1 MKIRHLVLAVAIT
14 AVFVYYTTS
23 QLGVHAHFGGAS
35 SAPWR
40 FAVDS
45 APRSAAANA
54 AAVEKNEAALG
65 VDERNSIDVYK
76 DASPAVV
83 NITTKA
89 ISYDFF
95 MNPVPVEGAGSGFLI
110 DDQGHIVTNSHVIAN
125 ARGVQVTVV
134 GGSKPL
140 PAQIIGQDS
149 RSDLAVLKINAD
161 RKLPFVK
168 LGDSSALLVGQ
179 KVLAI
184 GNPFGQFQNTLTT
197 GVISSL
203 GRTIRDE
210 QGQEMEDMIQTDA
223 AINHGN
229 SGGPLLNSH
238 GEVIGINAAI
248 IGQAYLG
255 IGFAIPISHARTIV
269 DELLKEGH
277 VQRPWLGVETWTIP
291 QEVAEALKFP
301 VHEGA
306 LIVRMV
312 DNSPAD
318 LGGLHGPDRTAMY
331 GFQQLPIGGDLI
343 VALDDKPI
351 TSREEVNRA
360 IDHHKV
366 GDTMKVTIYRGTRKM
381 DINIR
386 LDARPVSR

>member
-1 MKIRHLVLAVAIT
+1 MKLRHLALAVAIT

-23 QLGVHAHFGGAS
+23 KLGARSGE
-35 SAPWR
+35 PWR
-40 FAVDS
+40 FALSNAPKSASADS
-45 APRSAAANA
+45 AADRNTSG
-54 AAVEKNEAALG
+54 LG
-65 VDERNSIDVYK
+65 ADEVNNIEVYK

-83 NITTKA
+83 NITTQA
-89 ISYDFF
+89 VSYDFF
-95 MNPVPVEGAGSGFLI
+95 MNAYPVEGAGSGFLI
-110 DDQGHIVTNSHVIAN
+110 DDEGHIVTNSHVIAN
-125 ARGVQVTVV
+125 ARGVKVAV
-134 GGSKPL
+134 GKDSTRY
-140 PAQIIGQDS
+140 PAEIIGQDS
-149 RSDLAVLKINAD
+149 RSDLAVLKIKVG

-168 LGDSSALLVGQ
+168 LGDSATLQVGQ

-255 IGFAIPISHARTIV
+255 IGFAIPISHAKQIV
-269 DELLKEGH
+269 TELLKDGR
-277 VQRPWLGVETWTIP
+277 VQRAWLGLETWTIP
-291 QEVAEALKFP
+291 EDVAEALKFP
-301 VHEGA
+301 VRQGA
-306 LIVRMV
+306 LVVRMIE
-312 DNSPAD
+312 NSPAD
-318 LGGLHGPDRTAMY
+318 VGGIRGPDRTAFY

-343 VALDDKPI
+343 VAVDDKPI
-351 TSREEVNRA
+351 TTREDVIRA
-360 IDHHKV
+360 TEHHKV
-366 GDTMKVTIYRGTRKM
+366 GETMKLTIYRSTRKM
-381 DINIR
+381 DLNIK
-386 LDARPVSR
+386 LESRPVSR